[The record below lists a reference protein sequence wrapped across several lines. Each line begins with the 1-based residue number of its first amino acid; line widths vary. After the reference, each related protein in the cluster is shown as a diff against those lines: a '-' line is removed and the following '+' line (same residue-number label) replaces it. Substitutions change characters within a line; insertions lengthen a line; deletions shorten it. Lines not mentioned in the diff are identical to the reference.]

1 MAEAGAVDGLGGIE
15 LELTDGDQGDKEIG
29 FEVVDNDGFFYD
41 PRSYRSDFTDA
52 RYMGMGKWVDV
63 AAAIEMFPD
72 KKDELETWTN
82 SGIELTSNS
91 DRDNRWFAAGSGV
104 GMLRRIRLI
113 DIWYR
118 HRGVW
123 NWCIFTGASK
133 LMEGVSYL
141 HDEKKQTMCKFL
153 MFSAYVDHAGDRY
166 GFVRNLKSAND
177 EINQRRSKALHE
189 QNSRRIIAE
198 QGAFDDVERTR
209 IEAARP
215 DGVIIHNPGTEMQF
229 DDTARIANIEGSF
242 KFLEDAKAEIENFG
256 PNPALLG
263 QGLDNSSGRAIA
275 LLQQAGIAELGP
287 YILSYRGWKVRV
299 YRALWNSIRE
309 HWTAQRWIR
318 VTDDEGLA
326 QFVQVN
332 AMGVGQDGMPA
343 IINQL
348 GALDVDIILDE
359 GPDSVNMQQDNYMVL
374 QSLGPQ
380 FAMQFPEIALELAP
394 MQGSLKK
401 RMLDKINAAKQAPP
415 PPDPKVMAAQA
426 MLQLKQQEAQADMQI
441 QGAKAQADL
450 QFKAQGSQQDMGL
463 RQQQAQLDAQLQAQK
478 SQQELEIERV
488 KAASEIQIAREKAQ
502 NDAELAAHKA
512 NVDASLSAD
521 KQMRE
526 DQRAA
531 QKHDG
536 EQRVAGEQKQHR
548 EQSDHVLASALTAVA
563 HAVTQS
569 SAPRTIRK
577 GKDGSYRAEIG

>member
-1 MAEAGAVDGLGGIE
+1 MPVGTGYFPGGNAAAAGASPGIGDSTTDEQYWTLSRMKRAYLDYLNSKREEIEEQQDSRRYRHGVHWTAEQIKILRARRQPLVTFNRVGRKIDGVVGLVEKLRQDPKAYPRTPQHEQGAELATAALRYCLDQQEWKAKSPIVAEAGAVDGLGGIE

-287 YILSYRGWKVRV
+287 YILSYQRLEGSGVSRAV
-299 YRALWNSIRE
+299 ELHTRAL
-309 HWTAQRWIR
+309 
-318 VTDDEGLA
+318 
-326 QFVQVN
+326 
-332 AMGVGQDGMPA
+332 DGA
-343 IINQL
+343 
-348 GALDVDIILDE
+348 ALDPGD
-359 GPDSVNMQQDNYMVL
+359 GRR
-374 QSLGPQ
+374 
-380 FAMQFPEIALELAP
+380 
-394 MQGSLKK
+394 GS
-401 RMLDKINAAKQAPP
+401 
-415 PPDPKVMAAQA
+415 
-426 MLQLKQQEAQADMQI
+426 
-441 QGAKAQADL
+441 GAVRS
-450 QFKAQGSQQDMGL
+450 G
-463 RQQQAQLDAQLQAQK
+463 
-478 SQQELEIERV
+478 ERDGRG
-488 KAASEIQIAREKAQ
+488 AGRHAGDHQPAGRARCGHYFGRGA
-502 NDAELAAHKA
+502 
-512 NVDASLSAD
+512 
-521 KQMRE
+521 
-526 DQRAA
+526 
-531 QKHDG
+531 
-536 EQRVAGEQKQHR
+536 
-548 EQSDHVLASALTAVA
+548 
-563 HAVTQS
+563 
-569 SAPRTIRK
+569 
-577 GKDGSYRAEIG
+577 